1 MAQSFSIEVDRRL
14 ARYLERLQKSRR
26 LSPGEAGAELMKV
39 GYYDVVR
46 CFHRQYLNGEITL
59 RRMAQELGL
68 EYRDMYA
75 LLEELKLPM
84 A

>member
-1 MAQSFSIEVDRRL
+1 MEKSFVVEVDRRL

-26 LSPGEAGAELMKV
+26 LSPAEASAELMKV

-46 CFHRQYLNGEITL
+46 RLHRQYLKGEITL
-59 RRMAQELGL
+59 RHMAKALGL
-68 EYRDMYA
+68 KYRDVYV